1 MRTTVAIS
9 DPLLENAKQYAEQR
23 GTTVSNVIE
32 DALRLLLSQPSAAQ
46 GPPFKLHTV
55 KGRLVDP
62 KRNLDRISAV
72 IAQDDENEYRRD
84 Q

>member
-46 GPPFKLHTV
+46 APAFKLHTV

-62 KRNLDRISAV
+62 NRNIDRISAL

>member
-9 DPLLENAKQYAEQR
+9 DPLLENTKQYAKQR

-32 DALRLLLSQPSAAQ
+32 DALRLLLSQASAA
-46 GPPFKLHTV
+46 PARPFKLHTV

-62 KRNLDRISAV
+62 NRNLNRISELLS
-72 IAQDDENEYRRD
+72 QDDEGDYRADR
-84 Q
+84 

>member
-23 GTTVSNVIE
+23 GTSVSSVIE
-32 DALRLLLSQPSAAQ
+32 DALRLLLSHSAEAQ
-46 GPPFKLHTV
+46 SVPFRLHTV

-62 KRNLDRISAV
+62 NRNLDRISEL
-72 IAQDDENEYRRD
+72 ITSDDEYKYQRD
-84 Q
+84 R

>member
-23 GTTVSNVIE
+23 GTTVSTVIE
-32 DALRLLLSQPSAAQ
+32 DALRLLLSQPSAAHA
-46 GPPFKLHTV
+46 PTFKLHTV

-62 KRNLDRISAV
+62 KRNIDRISAL
-72 IAQDDENEYRRD
+72 IAEDDENEYRRD
-84 Q
+84 R

>member
-23 GTTVSNVIE
+23 GTTVSSVIE
-32 DALRLLLSQPSAAQ
+32 DALRLLLSRSSAAQ
-46 GPPFKLHTV
+46 VAPFKLHTV

-62 KRNLDRISAV
+62 NRNLDRISEV

-84 Q
+84 R

>member
-32 DALRLLLSQPSAAQ
+32 DALRLLLSQPSASQA
-46 GPPFKLHTV
+46 PTFKLHTV

-62 KRNLDRISAV
+62 KRNIDRISAL
-72 IAQDDENEYRRD
+72 IAEDDENGYRRD
-84 Q
+84 R